1 MGAPYF
7 TLRHAEVI
15 APCTAKRPS
24 YTSFRVARR
33 TGPGRARVRELR
45 DDRAVRAQGCQAG
58 VYRKV
63 RSLSERNA
71 ASQKSRRRC
80 FLDLLYL
87 YRIPGPALQAARL
100 YSPLALLVPGLLPCL
115 AHAPARRLTQ
125 PAHPAPRHLLRPQT
139 SDPGAACAPDLAP
152 QISRLRS
159 RAGSDLAPA
168 QISRLRSRGRAWRRG
183 RCTSRA

>member
-125 PAHPAPRHLLRPQT
+125 PAHPAPRHLLRPHS
-139 SDPGAACAPDLAP
+139 SDLRPRGGMRP
-152 QISRLRS
+152 RS
-159 RAGSDLAPA
+159 RASDLAPA